1 MKKIA
6 KLSLVAAMAVTA
18 ANAGSLEEA
27 IKGVDV
33 SGNFTFEYKD
43 VNNDTATNKESSQEN
58 EYDLELTAKV
68 PVNDMVKA
76 IIKIDVNDE
85 ESQDSGANSNKNVDV
100 EDAYFQFTTN
110 YATINVGQQNIPGPF
125 TDGQQGTGI
134 VALAPVGPV
143 TLAAGYFNNH
153 TVSAVKDKN
162 AMEVA
167 ALANIAGVNAEIWY
181 AEVEDNIDVLNV
193 KASGKVGPVSLMA
206 QHTTLDPDGTV
217 KAASSDKKNKE
228 TNLTASVNLDVVEVN
243 AAYAT
248 TGKDNS
254 WGVAIDRDS
263 DATATWALEQLDVVT
278 KADADVWSLGVNGNV
293 TEKINLAADYAAGDY
308 MNGTTK
314 TDVEE
319 ILFTAKYQMSK
330 NFKIRAFYSMY
341 EEEATT
347 TTTDSTKGAVELKYS
362 F

>member
-6 KLSLVAAMAVTA
+6 KLSLVAAMAMTA

-27 IKGVDV
+27 IKGVDI

-43 VNNDTATNKESSQEN
+43 VNNDTATNKESNQEN

-85 ESQDSGANSNKNVDV
+85 ESQDSGANNNKNVDV
-100 EDAYFQFTTN
+100 EDAYFQFTTQ

-153 TVSAVKDKN
+153 TVTGVKDRN

-181 AEVEDNIDVLNV
+181 ADVDEVLDVYNV
-193 KASGKVGPVSLMA
+193 KASTKVGPVALMA
-206 QHTTLDPDGTV
+206 QYTSSEEDAAGSKKDTELNVTAALD
-217 KAASSDKKNKE
+217 
-228 TNLTASVNLDVVEVN
+228 LDVVEVN
-243 AAYAT
+243 AAYIAT
-248 TGKDNS
+248 GDDNDR
-254 WGVAIDRDS
+254 GVAIDKDD
-263 DATATWALEQLDVVT
+263 DATATWALEQLVAVDKT
-278 KADADVWSLGVNGNV
+278 DADFYALGVNGNV
-293 TEKINLAADYAAGDY
+293 TSNINLALDYAGGDY
-308 MNGTTK
+308 MNGTAK

-330 NFKIRAFYSMY
+330 NFKIRALYSIY
-341 EEEATT
+341 EEEAGSTT
-347 TTTDSTKGAVELKYS
+347 TVDSTKGAIELKYS